1 MTTFAT
7 ALVLATQAGE
17 EASGLD
23 LVLPAAAEL
32 IWGLVGF
39 ALLMAVLW
47 ARVFP
52 LLNRTLDERAARIQG
67 QIEEAERQRV
77 EAEQLRRKYEEQLAD
92 ARNQA
97 NEILDQARK
106 DAERIRHDAV
116 GKAEEEAAQVL
127 ARARE
132 EAEAVRARLVQDL
145 RIQVAVASVELA
157 GKIVGRELDAE
168 RHRALV
174 DEYINELSGLN

>member
-1 MTTFAT
+1 MTTFAA
-7 ALVLATQAGE
+7 ALVLATQAE
-17 EASGLD
+17 EAAGLD
-23 LVLPAAAEL
+23 LVLPAQAEL
-32 IWGLVGF
+32 IWGFVGF

-47 ARVFP
+47 SRVFP
-52 LLNRTLDERAARIQG
+52 LLNSALDERAARIQG

-77 EAEQLRRKYEEQLAD
+77 EAEELRRKYEAELAD

-116 GKAEEEAAQVL
+116 GKAEEEAAQVV

-132 EAEAVRARLVQDL
+132 DAETARGRLVQDL
-145 RIQVAVASVELA
+145 RGQVAIASVELA